1 MELVVKSVAAVSVKT
16 ATLVVP
22 VGEGRKLGAVAKAV
36 DQATEGAISAL
47 LKRGDLAGK
56 PGQTLLLHSLPNL
69 KAERVLLVGS
79 GKDEALGDRAWRKL
93 VASVAGV
100 LKGLGGSDAVLALDD
115 IAVTG
120 RDGHYGKY
128 RLLAETLLDGTY
140 VFDRFKSQK
149 AEARALKKVTLLTD
163 KAGQGE
169 AERAVKHAS
178 AIANGMA
185 FTRDLGNLP
194 PNICHPSFLAE
205 QAKDLGKANK
215 GLKVDVLD
223 EKKIK
228 DLGMGAFY
236 AVGQGSDQPPRLIV
250 MNYQGGKKSEKPF
263 VLVGKGITF
272 DTGGISLKP
281 GAGMDEMKYDM
292 CGAASVFG
300 TLKAV
305 LELQLPINLVC
316 LLACA
321 ENMPS
326 GGATRPGDIVT
337 TMSGQTVEI
346 LNTDAEGRLVLCDVL
361 TYAERFKPQAVIDLA
376 TLTGACIVAL
386 GSHTSGLMGNNDEL
400 ISQLLDAGKRA
411 DDRAWQ
417 LPLFDEYQEQLD
429 SPFADIANIGGPKAG
444 TITAGCFLSRFAKAY
459 DWAHLDIA
467 GTAWISGGKDKGASG
482 RPVPLLTQYL
492 LDRAGA

>member
-1 MELVVKSVAAVSVKT
+1 MELVVKSVAAASVKT
-16 ATLVVP
+16 ATLVLA
-22 VGEGRKLGAVAKAV
+22 VGEGRKLGEIAKAV
-36 DQATEGAISAL
+36 DEASNGAISAV

-56 PGQTLLLHSLPNL
+56 PGQTLLLHGLAGL

-79 GKDEALGDRAWRKL
+79 GKDDLGDRSWRKL
-93 VASVAGV
+93 ASAVAGV
-100 LKGLGGSDAVLALDD
+100 LKNLGGSDAVLALDD
-115 IAVTG
+115 IAITG
-120 RDGHYGKY
+120 REGHYGKY
-128 RLLAETLLDGTY
+128 RLLAESLLDGEY

-149 AEARALKKVTLLTD
+149 AEPRTLKKITLLAD
-163 KAGQGE
+163 KAGLAE
-169 AERAVKHAS
+169 VERAVQHAT
-178 AIANGMA
+178 AIASGMA

-194 PNICHPSFLAE
+194 PNLCHPVFLAE
-205 QAKDLGKANK
+205 QAKELGKTHK
-215 GLKVDVLD
+215 GLKVEVFD

-228 DLGMGAFY
+228 ELGMGAFY
-236 AVGQGSDQPPRLIV
+236 AVGQGSEQPPRLIV
-250 MNYQGGKKSEKPF
+250 MQYQGGKKSEKPY

-300 TLKAV
+300 TLRAV
-305 LELQLPINLVC
+305 LELKLPINLVC
-316 LLACA
+316 ILACA

-326 GGATRPGDIVT
+326 GNATRPGDIVT

-346 LNTDAEGRLVLCDVL
+346 LNTDAEGRLVLCDAL
-361 TYAERFKPQAVIDLA
+361 TYAERFKPQAVIDIA

-386 GSHTSGLMGNNDEL
+386 GSHTTGMLGNNDEL
-400 ISQLLDAGKRA
+400 LGQLLDAGKRA

-444 TITAGCFLSRFAKAY
+444 TITAACFLSRFAKAY
-459 DWAHLDIA
+459 NWAHLDIA
-467 GTAWISGGKDKGASG
+467 GTAWISGGKDKGATG
-482 RPVPLLTQYL
+482 RPVPMLTQYL
-492 LDRAGA
+492 LDRANA